1 MARIAIIV
9 GHVKSPTYCDAL
21 AEAYRKGAVAAV
33 HTADVFATARM
44 AFDPILHEGFARV
57 QALEPDLET
66 AHKAIL
72 AADHLVILFPLW
84 LGDMPAILKGFLER
98 VLQPD
103 VLPGARAGAFVTPL
117 KGKSARIIVTMG
129 MPAFV
134 YRWWFRPH
142 AVQILR
148 RNILGFVGVHP
159 VWSTVIGSVETI
171 GDAGRKSW
179 LTHVEDLGRSA
190 R

>member
-9 GHVKSPTYCDAL
+9 GHVKSPSFCDAL
-21 AEAYRKGAVAAV
+21 AESYRNGAIAAG
-33 HTADVFATARM
+33 HTVDVFTTARM
-44 AFDPILHEGFARV
+44 TFDPILHEGFARL
-57 QALEPDLET
+57 QPLEPDLVP
-66 AHKAIL
+66 AHEAIM
-72 AADHLVILFPLW
+72 ASDHLVIVFPLW

-103 VLPGARAGAFVTPL
+103 VLPGAQAGSFATPL
-117 KGKSARIIVTMG
+117 QGKSARIIVTMG
-129 MPAFV
+129 MPALV

-142 AVQILR
+142 AVEILK

-159 VWSTVIGSVETI
+159 VRSTVIGSVETI
-171 GDAGRKSW
+171 GDAGRKRW
-179 LTHVEDLGRSA
+179 LTQVEELGRSV